1 MSNSNIVS
9 FSIIIPTYNESDNIL
24 RLISEI
30 EKNLPTSDFTEIV
43 IVDDN
48 SPDGTGKLVEK
59 YINQHKITTEKEC
72 SFKTK
77 N

>member
-30 EKNLPTSDFTEIV
+30 EKNLSTSDFTEIV

-48 SPDGTGKLVEK
+48 SPDGKGKVVER
-59 YINQHKITTEKEC
+59 YINQKKKVKWEIQ
-72 SFKTK
+72 
-77 N
+77 

>member
-9 FSIIIPTYNESDNIL
+9 FSIIIPTYNESENVL
-24 RLISEI
+24 RLIREI

-48 SPDGTGKLVEK
+48 SPDGTGKLVEN
-59 YINQHKITTEKEC
+59 YINKKKSTTEKDG
-72 SFKTK
+72 
-77 N
+77 